1 MAAQFCPQCGSRIDK
16 EDRFCPHCGASLKT
30 DASSAPERPTAPKSA
45 QRPTGPLSPWVIGA
59 IVVVGLMLL
68 GAGIFLRNQAPDE
81 PTLPLAAGSQPT
93 VAAVQPTVN
102 AVQPTTAS
110 AIPFPD
116 VPRIGLQEAQD
127 RAQNAGAI
135 FVDVRDAEAYAAEH
149 IPGAL
154 SIPLGPEDLDPAY
167 QELDPNAEIITYCT

>member
-1 MAAQFCPQCGSRIDK
+1 MAAQFCPQCGSQVGK
-16 EDRFCPHCGASLKT
+16 ADRFCPHCGASLEVE
-30 DASSAPERPTAPKSA
+30 ASNAPERPSAPKSA

-81 PTLPLAAGSQPT
+81 PTLPVAGGSQPT
-93 VAAVQPTVN
+93 VAAVQPT
-102 AVQPTTAS
+102 TAS
-110 AIPFPD
+110 TLPFPNI
-116 VPRIGLQEAQD
+116 PRIGLLEAQE

-135 FVDVRDAEAYAAEH
+135 FVDVRDAEAYAGEH

-154 SIPLGPEDLDPAY
+154 SIPLGPEELDPAY

>member
-1 MAAQFCPQCGSRIDK
+1 MAAQFCPQCGSQVGK
-16 EDRFCPHCGASLKT
+16 ADRFCPHCGASLEIE
-30 DASSAPERPTAPKSA
+30 ASSAPERPSAPKSA

-68 GAGIFLRNQAPDE
+68 GAGILLRNQAPDE
-81 PTLPLAAGSQPT
+81 PTLPVAGGSQPT
-93 VAAVQPTVN
+93 VAAVQPT
-102 AVQPTTAS
+102 TAS
-110 AIPFPD
+110 TIPFPNI
-116 VPRIGLQEAQD
+116 PRIGLQEAQD

-135 FVDVRDAEAYAAEH
+135 FVDVRDAEAYAGEH

-167 QELDPNAEIITYCT
+167 EELDPNAEIITYCT